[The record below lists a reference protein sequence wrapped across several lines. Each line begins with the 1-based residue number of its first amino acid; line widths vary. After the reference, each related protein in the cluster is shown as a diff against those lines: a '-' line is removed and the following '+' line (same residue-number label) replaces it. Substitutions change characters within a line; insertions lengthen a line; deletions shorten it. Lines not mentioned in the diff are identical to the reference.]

1 MTKYFKLLGIAL
13 LATSLAFVSC
23 GDDGDDTTDPGTG
36 TNPPAGEV
44 TPGIKVTFGDQAWE
58 ATESQISYYAQDGVA
73 SIFAGLADAEF
84 PQIQMAVL
92 AEAEGT
98 VTDEIAVQN
107 VNLVDSTGATV
118 GTATIIG
125 VGYQNQKIEWC
136 EYYNAKSL
144 PLDVYGTPYGD
155 WWAKTVTFN
164 VTALDLTKNTI
175 SATVTA
181 NMFEVEAVV
190 QDFVKDGVTYYPCV
204 DSQSF
209 ASTQTTAMTVEITNM
224 SMTAAKG
231 SLKK

>member
-13 LATSLAFVSC
+13 LATSMAFVSC
-23 GDDGDDTTDPGTG
+23 GEKGEGEGDGTG
-36 TNPPAGEV
+36 TNPPAEV
-44 TPGIKVTFGDQAWE
+44 TPSIKVTFGDQAWE
-58 ATESQISYYAQDGVA
+58 ATDSQISYYTQYGIA
-73 SIFAGLADAEF
+73 SVFAGLVDADF
-84 PQIQMAVL
+84 PQVQVAAL
-92 AEAEGT
+92 AEAEGA
-98 VTDEIAVQN
+98 VTDEIAIQEVQ
-107 VNLVDSTGATV
+107 LKDTTGAII
-118 GTATIIG
+118 GTASIIG
-125 VGYQNQKIEWC
+125 VGYTNQNVEWC
-136 EYYNAKSL
+136 EYYNATSL
-144 PLDVYGTPYGD
+144 PLDIYGTPYGD

-181 NMFEVEAVV
+181 NMFEVEAVA
-190 QDFVKDGVTYYPCV
+190 QEFVTDGTTYYPCV

>member
-13 LATSLAFVSC
+13 LATSMAFVSC
-23 GDDGDDTTDPGTG
+23 GEKGEGEGDGDGTG
-36 TNPPAGEV
+36 TNPP
-44 TPGIKVTFGDQAWE
+44 TPSIKVTFGDQAWE
-58 ATESQISYYAQDGVA
+58 ATDSQISYYTQDGVA

-84 PQIQMAVL
+84 PQIQVGVL

-98 VTDEIAVQN
+98 GTDEIAVQD

-144 PLDVYGTPYGD
+144 PLDIYGTPYGD

-164 VTALDLTKNTI
+164 ITALDLTKNTI

-181 NMFEVEAVV
+181 NMFEVEAVAQEYV
-190 QDFVKDGVTYYPCV
+190 TDGVTYYPCV

>member
-13 LATSLAFVSC
+13 LATSMAFVSC
-23 GDDGDDTTDPGTG
+23 GEKGEGEGDGTG
-36 TNPPAGEV
+36 TNPPTEEV
-44 TPGIKVTFGDQAWE
+44 TPSIKVTFGDQAWE
-58 ATESQISYYAQDGVA
+58 ATDSQISYYTQDGVA

-84 PQIQMAVL
+84 PQIQVAAL

-98 VTDEIAVQN
+98 VTDEIAVQD
-107 VNLVDSTGATV
+107 VNLQDTTGAIV

-181 NMFEVEAVV
+181 NMFEVEAVAQEYV
-190 QDFVKDGVTYYPCV
+190 TDGITYYPCV